1 MTGPGTLLRRHLG
14 APRLRRRWL
23 LGLATAGLTAV
34 PLVGTL
40 GYEGS
45 LVLTAPLALFAVGV
59 GVDAVRD
66 ERARG
71 LVDDAVRSE
80 RARGASDNSDGP
92 LPALLRAGLRELA
105 ILLAIPLAIL
115 LVAPLWQTNC
125 DPWMGL
131 AYFAMGPALSGLCGL
146 VAGLW
151 GGLLATRR
159 GRQIGLG
166 LLPLLFC
173 LIVGLWRIYADPVV
187 FAFDPFFGYF
197 AGPIYD
203 EGIPISSRYLWFRGY
218 NLLACAAA
226 LLLIRLVVSPSL
238 QLQRPTLRSR
248 GELQPQRPALRP
260 WSLAGCVLALACAA
274 SLGLRPGHHGF
285 HHDVDSLARSLLGT
299 HRSEHFVIHYAPG
312 SQTARDI
319 ELVAAEHEF
328 AWDLLATRLGA
339 HPEPPIHS
347 FVFPT
352 PESKRALLGAG
363 TTEVAPP
370 WRGHL
375 YLNEQPFPH
384 RVMHH
389 ELAHAFSYGFGDPV
403 FGAPARLGWG
413 GPRVNLALL
422 EGFATALA
430 PRPEGHLDLHDQAAI
445 LERLGLRPP
454 LADIM
459 GLGFWGKSSR
469 RAYAAAGS
477 FSLWLIETRGVAAF
491 SELYR
496 SAGDFDLAYGTSLT
510 ELEPQWLAFLAAREL
525 LPKDIEALRQRYKQ
539 RPIFQRPCAHRAA
552 DLAAEANAAQARGD
566 GERRLGALREL
577 CSVEPEQPEHRL
589 ALAHAQAQTGHRD
602 DAAGT
607 LDAVADAALHPGEP
621 GGLELSDT
629 LLAVLDER
637 RGDLAL
643 ARGDLSTADGHYA
656 RALERGL
663 GEAQQ
668 RTLQI
673 KRRGAG
679 DPALAPRLL
688 AYFSPFDPQPDH
700 ASQAVLRLYAALQV
714 AALPH
719 QRALGAYLVGRQLL
733 NVGDGADARD
743 QLELS
748 LSPGPGQPGLATPE
762 LLRSARLM
770 LIEACVRARD
780 YPRAREVL
788 RELALASTLAGHRL
802 ETQQWQARV
811 EFFARTLPPEPLA
824 P

>member
-23 LGLATAGLTAV
+23 LGLGTAGLTAV

-59 GVDAVRD
+59 GVDAVRG

-71 LVDDAVRSE
+71 PSDD
-80 RARGASDNSDGP
+80 P

-105 ILLAIPLAIL
+105 ILLAIPLTIL
-115 LVAPLWQTNC
+115 LVAPLWQINC

-159 GRQIGLG
+159 GRQLGLG
-166 LLPLLFC
+166 LVPLLFC

-226 LLLIRLVVSPSL
+226 LLLIRLVVGPSL
-238 QLQRPTLRSR
+238 QLQRPTLRPCGAVRPSSPAS
-248 GELQPQRPALRP
+248 GPSLQRPALRP

-285 HHDVDSLARSLLGT
+285 HHDIGSLARSLLGT

-352 PESKRALLGAG
+352 PESKRALIGAG

-389 ELAHAFSYGFGDPV
+389 ELAHAFSYSFGDPV

-413 GPRVNLALL
+413 GPRVNLAML

-491 SELYR
+491 TDLYR
-496 SAGDFDLAYGTSLT
+496 SAGDFDLA
-510 ELEPQWLAFLAAREL
+510 
-525 LPKDIEALRQRYKQ
+525 
-539 RPIFQRPCAHRAA
+539 
-552 DLAAEANAAQARGD
+552 
-566 GERRLGALREL
+566 
-577 CSVEPEQPEHRL
+577 
-589 ALAHAQAQTGHRD
+589 
-602 DAAGT
+602 
-607 LDAVADAALHPGEP
+607 
-621 GGLELSDT
+621 
-629 LLAVLDER
+629 
-637 RGDLAL
+637 
-643 ARGDLSTADGHYA
+643 
-656 RALERGL
+656 
-663 GEAQQ
+663 
-668 RTLQI
+668 
-673 KRRGAG
+673 
-679 DPALAPRLL
+679 
-688 AYFSPFDPQPDH
+688 
-700 ASQAVLRLYAALQV
+700 
-714 AALPH
+714 
-719 QRALGAYLVGRQLL
+719 
-733 NVGDGADARD
+733 
-743 QLELS
+743 
-748 LSPGPGQPGLATPE
+748 
-762 LLRSARLM
+762 
-770 LIEACVRARD
+770 
-780 YPRAREVL
+780 
-788 RELALASTLAGHRL
+788 
-802 ETQQWQARV
+802 
-811 EFFARTLPPEPLA
+811 
-824 P
+824 

>member
-14 APRLRRRWL
+14 APALRRRWL
-23 LGLATAGLTAV
+23 LGLGTAALTTA

-45 LVLTAPLALFAVGV
+45 LVLTAPLACLGLAI
-59 GVDAVRD
+59 GVDAVRTLR
-66 ERARG
+66 ERG
-71 LVDDAVRSE
+71 EQVD
-80 RARGASDNSDGP
+80 P
-92 LPALLRAGLRELA
+92 LPALLTTGLRELA

-115 LVAPLWQTNC
+115 LVAPLWQPNC
-125 DPWMGL
+125 DPLMGL
-131 AYFAMGPALSGLCGL
+131 AYFAMGPVLSAVCGL
-146 VAGLW
+146 VCGLW
-151 GGLLATRR
+151 GGLLATARR
-159 GRQIGLG
+159 RQLG
-166 LLPLLFC
+166 LALLPPLFC

-203 EGIPISSRYLWFRGY
+203 EGIPISARYLWFRGY
-218 NLLACAAA
+218 NLLTCAAA
-226 LLLIRLVVSPSL
+226 LLAIRLTIAPSL
-238 QLQRPTLRSR
+238 RLQRPV
-248 GELQPQRPALRP
+248 LRP
-260 WSLAGCVLALACAA
+260 FSLAGLLLCLAFAL

-285 HHDVDSLARSLLGT
+285 HHDIGSLARNLLGT
-299 HRSEHFVIHYAPG
+299 HQSEHFVIHYAPG
-312 SQTARDI
+312 STTARDI

-339 HPEPPIHS
+339 APQAPVHS
-347 FVFPT
+347 FVFPS

-363 TTEVAPP
+363 NTEVAPP

-389 ELAHAFSYGFGDPV
+389 ELAHAFSYVFGDDV
-403 FGAPARLGWG
+403 FGAPARLGWS
-413 GPRVNLALL
+413 GPQVNLALL

-445 LERLGLRPP
+445 LDRLELRPP

-477 FSLWLIETRGVAAF
+477 FSLWLIETRGVPAF
-491 SELYR
+491 TSLYS
-496 SAGDFDLAYGTSLT
+496 SAGDFNLAYGTSLA
-510 ELEPQWLAFLAAREL
+510 ELEAQWLAFLAAREL
-525 LPKDIEALRQRYKQ
+525 RPQDIESLRQRYKQ

-552 DLAAEANAAQARGD
+552 DLAAEANLALARGD
-566 GERRLGALREL
+566 GERRIGALREL
-577 CSVEPEQPEHRL
+577 CAVEPEQPEHRL
-589 ALAHAQAQTGHRD
+589 ALALAQAQTGQRD
-602 DAAGT
+602 DAATT
-607 LDAVADAALHPGEP
+607 LAELADAALHVGEP
-621 GGLELSDT
+621 GGQELSDT
-629 LLAVLDER
+629 LLAILDER

-643 ARGDLSTADGHYA
+643 AQSELTTADGHYT
-656 RALERGL
+656 RALARGL

-673 KRRGAG
+673 KRRGAA
-679 DPALAPRLL
+679 DPALAPRIL
-688 AYFSPFDPQPDH
+688 AYFTPFDPQPDH
-700 ASQAVLRLYAALQV
+700 PNQAVLRLYTALQI
-714 AALPH
+714 AALPR
-719 QRALGAYLVGRQLL
+719 QRALGGYLVGRQLL
-733 NVGDGADARD
+733 NVGDGASARD

-748 LSPGPGQPGLATPE
+748 LSPGPGQPPLDTPE

-770 LIEACVRARD
+770 LVEACLRARD

-788 RELALASTLAGHRL
+788 ADLATLPMLAGHRQEL
-802 ETQQWQARV
+802 DQWRARV
-811 EFFARTLPPEPLA
+811 EFFARALPPT
-824 P
+824 

>member
-14 APRLRRRWL
+14 APALRRRWL
-23 LGLATAGLTAV
+23 LGLGTAALTTA

-45 LVLTAPLALFAVGV
+45 LVLTAPLACLGLAL
-59 GVDAVRD
+59 GVDAVRTLR
-66 ERARG
+66 ERG
-71 LVDDAVRSE
+71 EQVD
-80 RARGASDNSDGP
+80 P
-92 LPALLRAGLRELA
+92 LPALLTIGLRELA

-115 LVAPLWQTNC
+115 LVAPLWQPNC
-125 DPWMGL
+125 DPLMGL

-146 VAGLW
+146 VCGLW

-159 GRQIGLG
+159 RRQLGLA

-203 EGIPISSRYLWFRGY
+203 EGIPISARYLWFRGY

-226 LLLIRLVVSPSL
+226 LLAIRLLIAPSL
-238 QLQRPTLRSR
+238 RLQRPL
-248 GELQPQRPALRP
+248 LRP
-260 WSLAGCVLALACAA
+260 SFSLAGLLLSLALAL

-285 HHDVDSLARSLLGT
+285 HHDVGSLSRSLLGT

-339 HPEPPIHS
+339 APQAPVHS

-363 TTEVAPP
+363 NTEVAPP

-389 ELAHAFSYGFGDPV
+389 ELAHAFSYVYGDAV
-403 FGAPARLGWG
+403 FGAPARLGWS
-413 GPRVNLALL
+413 GPQVNLALL

-445 LERLGLRPP
+445 LDRLELRPP

-491 SELYR
+491 TSLYH
-496 SAGDFDLAYGTSLT
+496 SAGDFNLAYGTSLA

-525 LPKDIEALRQRYKQ
+525 RPQDIESLRQRYKQ

-552 DLAAEANAAQARGD
+552 DLAAEANAALARGD
-566 GERRLGALREL
+566 GERRIGALHEL
-577 CSVEPEQPEHRL
+577 CAVEPEQPEHRL
-589 ALAHAQAQTGHRD
+589 ALALAQAQTGLRD
-602 DAAGT
+602 DAATT
-607 LDAVADAALHPGEP
+607 LAELADAALLVGKP
-621 GGLELSDT
+621 GGQELSDT
-629 LLAVLDER
+629 LLAILDER

-643 ARGDLSTADGHYA
+643 AASELGTADGHYA
-656 RALERGL
+656 RALARGL
-663 GEAQQ
+663 GEGQQ

-673 KRRGAG
+673 KRRGAA

-688 AYFSPFDPQPDH
+688 AYFTPFDPQPDH
-700 ASQAVLRLYAALQV
+700 PNQSVLRLYAALQI
-714 AALPH
+714 AALPG
-719 QRALGAYLVGRQLL
+719 QRALGGYLVGRQLL
-733 NVGDGADARD
+733 NVGDGASARD

-748 LSPGPGQPGLATPE
+748 LSPGTGQAPLGTPE

-770 LIEACVRARD
+770 LVEACLRARD

-788 RELALASTLAGHRL
+788 ADLAAIPMLAGHRQEL
-802 ETQQWQARV
+802 DQWRARV
-811 EFFARTLPPEPLA
+811 EFFARALPPT
-824 P
+824 